1 MLCFRILWT
10 TGVNTSM
17 TTMDRGRSLQCWGD
31 GSTWSGTGLV
41 GSGGAPASPDRGVRG
56 RWGPALL
63 PGAPGALTTMCRGG
77 GGPALL
83 PRAPGSPD
91 RGVRERRGPALLPG
105 APGALTTMCGGG
117 GGPALLPGAPGS
129 PDHHVR
135 RRREPSSAAQA
146 PCSTLLCGFLFP
158 LGRGRRV
165 GGDGTSCLLSVLSDS
180 LRLLPV
186 VQTILF
192 NRTVLSHSPV

>member
-1 MLCFRILWT
+1 MGGPGQLTMLCFRILWT

-91 RGVRERRGPALLPG
+91 
-105 APGALTTMCGGG
+105 
-117 GGPALLPGAPGS
+117 
-129 PDHHVR
+129 HHVR

>member
-117 GGPALLPGAPGS
+117 GGPPLLPGGPRS
-129 PDHHVR
+129 PD
-135 RRREPSSAAQA
+135 
-146 PCSTLLCGFLFP
+146 CGV
-158 LGRGRRV
+158 LGRWAQLCCPGPLLHTAVR
-165 GGDGTSCLLSVLSDS
+165 LSVPSGERTKSGRGWD
-180 LRLLPV
+180 LLLALGF
-186 VQTILF
+186 I
-192 NRTVLSHSPV
+192 

>member
-31 GSTWSGTGLV
+31 SSTWSGTGLV

-83 PRAPGSPD
+83 PRPPAPHCCAAFCSLWGED
-91 RGVRERRGPALLPG
+91 EEWAGMGPPACSRFY
-105 APGALTTMCGGG
+105 LTVCGCCRWYRQSYLIGQ
-117 GGPALLPGAPGS
+117 S
-129 PDHHVR
+129 YHTV
-135 RRREPSSAAQA
+135 
-146 PCSTLLCGFLFP
+146 
-158 LGRGRRV
+158 
-165 GGDGTSCLLSVLSDS
+165 
-180 LRLLPV
+180 
-186 VQTILF
+186 LF
-192 NRTVLSHSPV
+192 NSVRFLQHEGPMEVS